1 MPFEPSVS
9 VIIPTYNRANFV
21 LNAIQSVLDQT
32 LKDVEI
38 IVVDDGSTDDTQHA
52 LGPFNK
58 KIRYLLTENKGAS
71 HARNIG
77 MKAALGRY
85 IAFLDSDDTYL
96 PSKLELQVSF
106 MESHPEIGM
115 TFTEVSATDGKC
127 VFERYHLRSF
137 HSIYDRK
144 GWSYQDVFQGKGEFH
159 CGAFRDSVPYYTGN
173 VFKPVLMGPLVFS
186 NTVLFPRTIL
196 QHVGYQNESY
206 RYCEDY
212 EFVVRICKHYK
223 VAFLNVPTYLYRYHP
238 DQISKVNQPRT
249 KQKIMAEI
257 ELEKV
262 ITQAIL
268 DWGYKDSDYYA
279 LNRDWLDRQLA
290 EQYLCQ
296 GEHWLDYG
304 DSRKAR
310 ECFKKGQ
317 AFDPTMRDNQKML
330 VFSLLPKIVRRIL
343 SGVAGRLKT

>member
-1 MPFEPSVS
+1 MPSEPSVS

-32 LKDVEI
+32 FKNVEI

-52 LGPFNK
+52 LEPFNK
-58 KIRYLLTENKGAS
+58 KIRYLVTENKGAS

-77 MKAALGRY
+77 MKAASGKY
-85 IAFLDSDDTYL
+85 IAFLDSDDSYL
-96 PSKLELQVSF
+96 SSKLELQVSF
-106 MESHPEIGM
+106 IESHPEIGM

-137 HSIYDRK
+137 HAIYDRK
-144 GWSYQDVFQGKGEFH
+144 GWSYQDVFPESGEFI
-159 CGAFRDSVPYYTGN
+159 CGALAQLIPYHMGHI
-173 VFKPVLMGPLVFS
+173 FKHVLMGPLVFS
-186 NTVLFPRTIL
+186 NTALFPKAIL
-196 QHVGYQNESY
+196 KHVGYQNESY

-212 EFVVRICKHYK
+212 EFIVRLCKHYK
-223 VAFLNVPTYLYRYHP
+223 VAFLDVPTYLYRYHG

-249 KQKIMAEI
+249 KQKLIAEI

-268 DWGYKDSDYYA
+268 DWGYKDSAYYA
-279 LNRDWLDRQLA
+279 SNKVWLDRQLA
-290 EQYLCQ
+290 EQYLCL
-296 GEHWLDYG
+296 GEKWLDYG

-310 ECFKKGQ
+310 ECFTKGQ
-317 AFDPTMRDNQKML
+317 VFDPTTRDNRKKYFLSFFPQ
-330 VFSLLPKIVRRIL
+330 IARRIV
-343 SGVAGRLKT
+343 SGVGRRLKA